1 MVKEHL
7 DPFKIES
14 ENLNE
19 KRSGKSNF
27 HTWSIISNNDCSLKA
42 CDSARYDAIE
52 TSSIL
57 KMQTNYVNVLRID
70 QWHNV
75 KSHETNASLWPL
87 IRSAFKRSV
96 LLQHELFGTAEH
108 MN

>member
-27 HTWSIISNNDCSLKA
+27 HTWNIISNNDCSLKA
-42 CDSARYDAIE
+42 CYSARYDAIE

-75 KSHETNASLWPL
+75 NFFETNASLL
-87 IRSAFKRSV
+87 AVDHVRV
-96 LLQHELFGTAEH
+96 Y
-108 MN
+108 